1 MTVRTAAPGLVPCL
15 VLVAALALT
24 QPARAQT
31 LIADLSEHKISI
43 TSGFTGAEV
52 LLFGTRDG
60 EGDVIVVLRGPEEP
74 LVVRRKA
81 RILGLWLNRDEVR
94 FARAPGYYAVAA
106 SRPLA
111 EIASPA
117 LFEEHEIGF
126 RSVRLSPSYA
136 GVHGDL
142 KAFREAL
149 LRNMQ
154 RLGLY
159 RAETSEIA
167 FVGRQLFRTTF
178 AFPANVPTGL
188 FHADIF
194 LIDDGVLISKRSS
207 ALEIS
212 KSGFEATMFQFANY
226 RPLGYGLVAVVVALM
241 AGWGAAVIFRK
252 T

>member
-1 MTVRTAAPGLVPCL
+1 MMARAAAPGPVACL
-15 VLVAALALT
+15 VLLVALALSG
-24 QPARAQT
+24 PARAQY

-60 EGDVIVVLRGPEEP
+60 EGDVIVVLRGPQQP

-81 RILGLWLNRDEVR
+81 RTVGLWLNRDQVI
-94 FARAPGYYAVAA
+94 FAGAPGYYAVAA

-111 EIASPA
+111 EIAPPA
-117 LFEEHEIGF
+117 LLEEHEIGF
-126 RSVRLSPSYA
+126 RNLRLSPSYT
-136 GVHGDL
+136 GVHPEL
-142 KAFREAL
+142 EAFGEAL
-149 LRNMQ
+149 LRNME
-154 RLGLY
+154 RPGLY
-159 RAETSEIA
+159 RAETGEVV
-167 FVGRQLFRTTF
+167 FVGKQLFRTTF

-194 LIDDGVLISKRSS
+194 LVEDGVLVSKRST

-212 KSGFEATMFQFANY
+212 KSGFEAAMFQFAKH
-226 RPLGYGLVAVVVALM
+226 RPLAYGLVAVVVALM
-241 AGWGAAVIFRK
+241 AGWVGGVIFRK